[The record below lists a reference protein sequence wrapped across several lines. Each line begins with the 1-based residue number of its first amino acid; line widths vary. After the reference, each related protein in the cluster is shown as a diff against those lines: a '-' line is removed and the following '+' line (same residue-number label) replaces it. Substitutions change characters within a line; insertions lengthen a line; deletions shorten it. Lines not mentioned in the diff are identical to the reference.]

1 MWPLGLFKCQSC
13 GGTSYFSEDGISYDE
28 DDKYWDVNQKCECFV
43 GFGKEGQVY
52 VRDLPDD
59 CIIIYREADEMLL

>member
-1 MWPLGLFKCQSC
+1 MYPLGLFKCKSC
-13 GGTSYFSEDGISYDE
+13 GGDSYFSEDG
-28 DDKYWDVNQKCECFV
+28 YWDDEGFKCECFV

-59 CIIIYREADEMLL
+59 CIVIYREADEIVI